1 MENKKSQANRMK
13 AIFLEF
19 DTQNQFCADCNKDSM
34 DFASINN
41 GIIICEDCAEKH
53 KKLGNGLSY
62 LRSFNEK
69 WDEYLINYIKAGGNS
84 RFTQFV
90 KAYHI
95 NQLTVLLKYR
105 TRASKYYREIIRSE
119 VMGYDPPDNINL
131 NTASEILD
139 VIPNEYPEF
148 DNYTFVKHVDLDTLE
163 RKYSKPKVEES
174 QSGFFGFFGNVTK
187 HFDTIKNKVADIGG
201 TKLNELKQ
209 MTKGVIGNLVGD
221 KEENKVIID
230 VKLDEEHN
238 INNEIHNEGIMFPQE
253 KSQPIISQ
261 PIKEEKKEE
270 QTKPIEPVIIKEEIT
285 KPTEPE
291 VIKEE
296 PKVEIE
302 EKKDDIEE
310 LMKRIEEKVD
320 IGEISKDDKKEE
332 PNIEEEEE
340 DEFTKKIKE
349 IERMGGL

>member
-1 MENKKSQANRMK
+1 MENKLSQANRMK

-19 DTQNQFCADCNKDSM
+19 DTANQFCADCNKDSM

-105 TRASKYYREIIRSE
+105 TRAIKYYREIIRSE
-119 VMGYDPPDNINL
+119 VMGYEPPDNINL

-187 HFDTIKNKVADIGG
+187 HFDSIKNKVADIGG

-209 MTKGVIGNLVGD
+209 MTKGVIGNLVGE

-238 INNEIHNEGIMFPQE
+238 INNEGLILPNEE
-253 KSQPIISQ
+253 PIVQ
-261 PIKEEKKEE
+261 KTVEEVKKEE
-270 QTKPIEPVIIKEEIT
+270 PIVTQTIKKEEEKQIEPVE
-285 KPTEPE
+285 
-291 VIKEE
+291 IKEE

-310 LMKRIEEKVD
+310 LMKKIEEKVN
-320 IGEISKDDKKEE
+320 IGDSGIKEEKKEE
-332 PNIEEEEE
+332 NTDEEE

>member
-1 MENKKSQANRMK
+1 MENKLSQANRMK

-19 DTQNQFCADCNKDSM
+19 DSANQFCADCNKDSM

-90 KAYHI
+90 RAYHLT
-95 NQLTVLLKYR
+95 QLTVLLKYR

-119 VMGYDPPDNINL
+119 VMGYEPPDNINL

-163 RKYSKPKVEES
+163 RKYSKPKVEEN

-209 MTKGVIGNLVGD
+209 MTKGVIGNLVGE

-238 INNEIHNEGIMFPQE
+238 INSEIHDEGLILPKE
-253 KSQPIISQ
+253 EPIIQ
-261 PIKEEKKEE
+261 KAVEEVKKEE
-270 QTKPIEPVIIKEEIT
+270 PIVTQTKEEEQKQIEPV
-285 KPTEPE
+285 

-296 PKVEIE
+296 PKEEIE

-310 LMKRIEEKVD
+310 LMKKIEEKVN
-320 IGEISKDDKKEE
+320 IGDSSIKQEKKEE
-332 PNIEEEEE
+332 NTHENTDEEE